1 VSSGYVSA
9 FVGSAKTKLH
19 LHSPSNTDEIVKC
32 TSPFFMTTEDG
43 DTAND
48 ILQRRAF
55 LSRIGLAAL
64 IPSASHA
71 REVVIISSESSNAPF
86 TNKPFHSAA
95 YGQEEYTNSIVASR
109 DTNISPREVY
119 DTISSDYL
127 KGVLDLVK
135 GRSPRAL
142 DVGAGE

>member
-1 VSSGYVSA
+1 
-9 FVGSAKTKLH
+9 
-19 LHSPSNTDEIVKC
+19 
-32 TSPFFMTTEDG
+32 M
-43 DTAND
+43 
-48 ILQRRAF
+48 
-55 LSRIGLAAL
+55 
-64 IPSASHA
+64 
-71 REVVIISSESSNAPF
+71 
-86 TNKPFHSAA
+86 
-95 YGQEEYTNSIVASR
+95 ASR